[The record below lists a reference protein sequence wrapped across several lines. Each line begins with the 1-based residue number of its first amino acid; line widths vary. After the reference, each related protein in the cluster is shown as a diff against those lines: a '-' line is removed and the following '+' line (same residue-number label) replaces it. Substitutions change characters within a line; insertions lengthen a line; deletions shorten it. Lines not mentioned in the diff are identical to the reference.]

1 MNLKYFITAF
11 ATFASISVVQ
21 GASLIVAQKLKQ
33 SISSA
38 IPSKASF
45 FPQQVS
51 NSLSEVIQTNFSCIE
66 NNQESGAV
74 ELIPVASSSKRRGPR
89 GGKKGRPSLF
99 TRGPMSL

>member
-45 FPQQVS
+45 FLNRLAIVYLKLYKRIFLVLRIIKRVGL
-51 NSLSEVIQTNFSCIE
+51 LS
-66 NNQESGAV
+66 
-74 ELIPVASSSKRRGPR
+74 
-89 GGKKGRPSLF
+89 
-99 TRGPMSL
+99 